1 MSKVQ
6 NLGKTTSETMEPIV
20 RNLEAAAEWQLSTFE
35 GHLWGCMGCGLVWD
49 RKWHASDCEK
59 RNHVVRW
66 AQRYGGRVE
75 NGVHKGG
82 RSYPR
87 IARARNKAIIA

>member
-1 MSKVQ
+1 MSKVK
-6 NLGKTTSETMEPIV
+6 NLGKTMSIKMEPVIH
-20 RNLEAAAEWQLSTFE
+20 NLGASVEWDEQSFE
-35 GHLWGCMGCGLVWD
+35 GHLWGCVGCGLVWD

-66 AQRYGGRVE
+66 AQRYGGWVE

-87 IARARNKAIIA
+87 IARGRNKAIIA